1 MMHPIPYGIS
11 VLENAQ
17 LPDRNTRRN
26 DAANTRLRQVTG
38 MFLPG
43 IYSEY
48 SAVLPAP
55 TPALPNDVY
64 SCKWG
69 PNTRFTLAA
78 NSAGHLI
85 LTTQMDAP
93 KTRELLDNAIRQS
106 AQPLVNEFLDI
117 TSPLSD
123 TLYTCLGP
131 SNEICFNVTFRST
144 GPTRADK
151 HLIFATPSQWGLVCF
166 LEALLQT
173 NGAIIERYNRYFVD
187 PMAFQAQHI
196 RHAER

>member
-1 MMHPIPYGIS
+1 MHPIPYGIS
-11 VLENAQ
+11 VLEDAQ
-17 LPDRNTRRN
+17 LPDRNTRRH

-43 IYSEY
+43 IYTGYSE
-48 SAVLPAP
+48 VLTAP

-69 PNTRFTLAA
+69 PDTQFTLAA

-85 LTTQMDAP
+85 LTTPMDAP

-106 AQPLVNEFLDI
+106 AQPLVNEFLNI
-117 TSPLSD
+117 TSPLEE

-144 GPTRADK
+144 GPTREDK

-166 LEALLQT
+166 LESLLQT
-173 NGAIIERYNRYFVD
+173 NGAIQERYNRYFDD
-187 PMAFQAQHI
+187 PEAFRASK
-196 RHAER
+196 RRRTER